1 MKRIPKLLS
10 AVLACVMLCALFSGV
25 SFAADTPAAVVE
37 QTVTSG
43 ELAYTFYRY
52 TPANFNFRGN
62 NTPLLYVLADKGF
75 TVESANAALNTFGF
89 RAIADEESCTVL
101 FVSPSNGSEWTEAD
115 YAMMQTL
122 AGNASDNY
130 FYGTDYSH
138 GISEEG
144 KFHTGRFRHYIF
156 AEGSAAAF
164 AKQYLDTDG
173 ATYYM
178 PEWYSWCDI
187 FGAGYVYAENGFTA
201 QLVSEGWESVRH
213 TSVMFVNNKVAFRT
227 PYYYWDEIGVS
238 ETVET
243 FETKYGDVGELEY
256 YMYTPETVDRSS
268 KTEKYPLVFVLHG
281 SGMHPQAIVQ
291 NTTWPVLAAKEGFL
305 VVSVN
310 GLYNTENDTNA
321 VADLLDMLEERY
333 AIDPS
338 RVYATGFSKGARLS
352 YDLACSYSDKI
363 AAIGLYEPVF
373 SHFNALTPEYTMPSY
388 MLLGQNDFYKIFPR
402 DTEIAA
408 QVLSTLGTVNGFEYT
423 YNTELGGLWGAEFD
437 LDNSIRLADER
448 AVLNEHFLA
457 SKEDG
462 VVYTKLVDIY
472 NVSHNVLPASAE
484 IMWRFLSQFSRNAD
498 GSLTVQEDSRFEDV
512 AKQDWYY
519 YPVQAAAQDGLFL
532 GTSETEFSPN
542 AAATRAMLPMVLHRM
557 AGSPAVTGSS
567 QFADVAADAWYAE
580 AVVWARENKVV
591 NGISDTEFAPDRAIT
606 REELVTMLYRYAQQF
621 GEVTSNPAALDA
633 FADTA
638 SVSDYAKEATAWAAQ
653 SGLLK
658 GLELNG
664 QLCIDPAGTAT
675 RAQAATFLLR
685 FQTLIATN
693 GIQ

>member
-1 MKRIPKLLS
+1 
-10 AVLACVMLCALFSGV
+10 
-25 SFAADTPAAVVE
+25 
-37 QTVTSG
+37 
-43 ELAYTFYRY
+43 
-52 TPANFNFRGN
+52 
-62 NTPLLYVLADKGF
+62 
-75 TVESANAALNTFGF
+75 
-89 RAIADEESCTVL
+89 
-101 FVSPSNGSEWTEAD
+101 
-115 YAMMQTL
+115 
-122 AGNASDNY
+122 
-130 FYGTDYSH
+130 
-138 GISEEG
+138 
-144 KFHTGRFRHYIF
+144 
-156 AEGSAAAF
+156 
-164 AKQYLDTDG
+164 
-173 ATYYM
+173 
-178 PEWYSWCDI
+178 
-187 FGAGYVYAENGFTA
+187 
-201 QLVSEGWESVRH
+201 
-213 TSVMFVNNKVAFRT
+213 
-227 PYYYWDEIGVS
+227 
-238 ETVET
+238 
-243 FETKYGDVGELEY
+243 
-256 YMYTPETVDRSS
+256 
-268 KTEKYPLVFVLHG
+268 
-281 SGMHPQAIVQ
+281 
-291 NTTWPVLAAKEGFL
+291 
-305 VVSVN
+305 
-310 GLYNTENDTNA
+310 
-321 VADLLDMLEERY
+321 MLEERY

-408 QVLSTLGTVNGFEYT
+408 QVLSNLGTVNGFEYA

-519 YPVQAAAQDGLFL
+519 YSVQAAAQDGLFL

-542 AAATRAMLPMVLHRM
+542 AAATRAMLPTVLHRM

-633 FADTA
+633 FADAA

-653 SGLLK
+653 SGVAERSGAEWAALRRSRRHCNACA
-658 GLELNG
+658 GG
-664 QLCIDPAGTAT
+664 DVPAPLPDAHRHQRHSVTQRILWACRT
-675 RAQAATFLLR
+675 PRRALLR
-685 FQTLIATN
+685 LRPNLTY
-693 GIQ
+693 GIIEARRGSA

>member
-1 MKRIPKLLS
+1 
-10 AVLACVMLCALFSGV
+10 
-25 SFAADTPAAVVE
+25 
-37 QTVTSG
+37 
-43 ELAYTFYRY
+43 
-52 TPANFNFRGN
+52 
-62 NTPLLYVLADKGF
+62 
-75 TVESANAALNTFGF
+75 
-89 RAIADEESCTVL
+89 
-101 FVSPSNGSEWTEAD
+101 
-115 YAMMQTL
+115 
-122 AGNASDNY
+122 
-130 FYGTDYSH
+130 
-138 GISEEG
+138 
-144 KFHTGRFRHYIF
+144 
-156 AEGSAAAF
+156 
-164 AKQYLDTDG
+164 
-173 ATYYM
+173 M

-281 SGMHPQAIVQ
+281 SGMHPQAIAQ

-310 GLYNTENDTNA
+310 GLYNTENDANA

-408 QVLSTLGTVNGFEYT
+408 QVLSNLGTVNGFEYA

-542 AAATRAMLPMVLHRM
+542 AAATRAMLPTVLHL
-557 AGSPAVTGSS
+557 S
-567 QFADVAADAWYAE
+567 
-580 AVVWARENKVV
+580 
-591 NGISDTEFAPDRAIT
+591 
-606 REELVTMLYRYAQQF
+606 
-621 GEVTSNPAALDA
+621 
-633 FADTA
+633 
-638 SVSDYAKEATAWAAQ
+638 
-653 SGLLK
+653 
-658 GLELNG
+658 
-664 QLCIDPAGTAT
+664 
-675 RAQAATFLLR
+675 
-685 FQTLIATN
+685 LIH
-693 GIQ
+693 I